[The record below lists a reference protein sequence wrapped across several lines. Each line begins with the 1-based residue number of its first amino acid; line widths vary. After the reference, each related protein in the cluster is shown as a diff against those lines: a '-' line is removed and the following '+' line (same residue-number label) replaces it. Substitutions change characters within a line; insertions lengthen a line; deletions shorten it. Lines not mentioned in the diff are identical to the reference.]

1 LRTRPLQGQHECDTP
16 SIAKAGRTWD
26 PLTVPMS
33 AASLPAPLDPVEN
46 ISTLDHPEWSSERP
60 RPRGYYH
67 EEYLHA
73 ARRDG
78 WGEPGSSCGAG
89 VIVRRDGEQTT
100 VRPIL
105 CDRWSCAL
113 CGPRRAAW
121 LKRQITRTVEGEGLT
136 HFWTLTLRRYGDE
149 ALTPAES
156 VAQFERIQA
165 CWNRARLALSR
176 RAKRAG
182 IELKYVWVIE
192 TTKAGMPH
200 LHLLTNYDP
209 GRSVLSAVW
218 MRATGDS
225 WVTDDEPI
233 RDEGNAANYI
243 AKYCT
248 EQATIR
254 RQAAW
259 ADLRHKHNFGKSQNI
274 AFEAFRAK
282 AERTEVDEQTG
293 ELVTAWER
301 IDVPYWTYVAQ
312 LKGRLRP
319 VVERVLGTP
328 SIVLQ
333 NASQALSGPQ
343 AAQESPSAA
352 PAGLS
357 CHGNTPC
364 FPPDPVFLRDAK
376 DALLRVLHG
385 GHTGPPRREKMAA
398 SVPSWMGGV
407 PLAHPPDAGSTHVPQ
422 DEKGGA

>member
-1 LRTRPLQGQHECDTP
+1 M
-16 SIAKAGRTWD
+16 WD
-26 PLTVPMS
+26 PPTVPMPATS
-33 AASLPAPLDPVEN
+33 PAACRAPHGRLDPVEN
-46 ISTLDHPEWSSERP
+46 ISTLDPSQWSSERP

-67 EEYLHA
+67 EQYLHA
-73 ARRDG
+73 AHRDG

-89 VIVRRDGEQTT
+89 VIVRRDGDQIT
-100 VRPIL
+100 VRPVL

-176 RAKRAG
+176 RAKRGG

-209 GRSVLSAVW
+209 GR
-218 MRATGDS
+218 
-225 WVTDDEPI
+225 
-233 RDEGNAANYI
+233 DEGNTANYI

-259 ADLRHKHNFGKSQNI
+259 ADLRHKHNFGKSQNV
-274 AFEAFRAK
+274 AFEPFRAK
-282 AERTEVDEQTG
+282 AERTAVDEHTG

-312 LKGRLRP
+312 LKSRLRP
-319 VVERVLGTP
+319 VVERVQGTP

-333 NASQALSGPQ
+333 NASQALSAPQ
-343 AAQESPSAA
+343 EPQPPQPPQEPPSAA
-352 PAGLS
+352 SAGFCS
-357 CHGNTPC
+357 MQNIPC
-364 FPPDPVFLRDAK
+364 SPPDPVFLRGAK
-376 DALLRVLHG
+376 DALLRALHG
-385 GHTGPPRREKMAA
+385 GHTGPPRPEKEA
-398 SVPSWMGGV
+398 VDI
-407 PLAHPPDAGSTHVPQ
+407 HHAGFL
-422 DEKGGA
+422 

>member
-1 LRTRPLQGQHECDTP
+1 M
-16 SIAKAGRTWD
+16 WD
-26 PLTVPMS
+26 PLTVPMASISS
-33 AASLPAPLDPVEN
+33 ATQRAPAGRLDPVEN
-46 ISTLDHPEWSSERP
+46 ISTLDPPQWSSERP

-67 EEYLHA
+67 AQYLQAAHHA
-73 ARRDG
+73 G

-89 VIVRRDGEQTT
+89 VIVRRDGDQTT

-121 LKRQITRTVEGEGLT
+121 LKRQIARTVDREGLT

-156 VAQFERIQA
+156 VVQFARIQA

-176 RAKRAG
+176 RAKG
-182 IELKYVWVIE
+182 EGVELKYVWVIE

-218 MRATGDS
+218 MKATGDS

-274 AFEAFRAK
+274 AFEPFRAT
-282 AERTEVDEQTG
+282 AERTEVDEYTG

-312 LKGRLRP
+312 LKRRLRP
-319 VVERVLGTP
+319 VVERVQGTP

-333 NASQALSGPQ
+333 NAAHALSGPRGV
-343 AAQESPSAA
+343 EEPPSEA
-352 PAGLS
+352 PAL
-357 CHGNTPC
+357 PC
-364 FPPDPVFLRDAK
+364 SLPDGGVLPWAK
-376 DALLRVLHG
+376 HTLLRALHG
-385 GHTGPPRREKMAA
+385 GRTGPPRREKE
-398 SVPSWMGGV
+398 
-407 PLAHPPDAGSTHVPQ
+407 PLDSRHAGFL
-422 DEKGGA
+422 

>member
-1 LRTRPLQGQHECDTP
+1 MP
-16 SIAKAGRTWD
+16 
-26 PLTVPMS
+26 
-33 AASLPAPLDPVEN
+33 AASPAARRAPTGRLDPVEN
-46 ISTLDHPEWSSERP
+46 ISTLDYPQWSSERP

-67 EEYLHA
+67 EQYLHA

-89 VIVRRDGEQTT
+89 VIVRRDGDQTT
-100 VRPIL
+100 VRPVL

-176 RAKRAG
+176 RAKREG

-225 WVTDDEPI
+225 WVTDDERI

-274 AFEAFRAK
+274 AFEPFRAK

-293 ELVTAWER
+293 EVVTAWER

-319 VVERVLGTP
+319 VVERVQGTP

-333 NASQALSGPQ
+333 NAAQALSGPQ
-343 AAQESPSAA
+343 AGQVAQVAQGPPSAA

-357 CHGNTPC
+357 CHGNIPC
-364 FPPDPVFLRDAK
+364 SRSSTLP
-376 DALLRVLHG
+376 VLHG
-385 GHTGPPRREKMAA
+385 GCTGPPRREKTGERASPPFLSPPGGRVSGPRGAA
-398 SVPSWMGGV
+398 SS
-407 PLAHPPDAGSTHVPQ
+407 AGAAAVDRP
-422 DEKGGA
+422 GRPGLG

>member
-1 LRTRPLQGQHECDTP
+1 
-16 SIAKAGRTWD
+16 
-26 PLTVPMS
+26 MS
-33 AASLPAPLDPVEN
+33 AASPATRRAPNGRLDPVEN
-46 ISTLDHPEWSSERP
+46 ISTLDHPQWSSERP

-67 EEYLHA
+67 EQYLHA

-78 WGEPGSSCGAG
+78 WGESGSSCGAG
-89 VIVRRDGEQTT
+89 VIVRRDGDQTT
-100 VRPIL
+100 VRPVL

-176 RAKRAG
+176 RAKREG
-182 IELKYVWVIE
+182 VELKYVWVIE

-274 AFEAFRAK
+274 AFEPFRAK

-301 IDVPYWTYVAQ
+301 IDVPYWTYVAR
-312 LKGRLRP
+312 LKGRLWP
-319 VVERVLGTP
+319 VVERVQGTP
-328 SIVLQ
+328 SIILQ
-333 NASQALSGPQ
+333 NASQALSAP
-343 AAQESPSAA
+343 QESPELPSAA
-352 PAGLS
+352 SAGF
-357 CHGNTPC
+357 CPGQNTPC
-364 FPPDPVFLRDAK
+364 SPPKPVFSPKAK
-376 DALLRVLHG
+376 DALLRALHG
-385 GHTGPPRREKMAA
+385 GHTGPPGREKMAA
-398 SVPSWMGGV
+398 SVPSWMAGV
-407 PLAHPPDAGSTHVPQ
+407 PSAHPPDTDSTHAPQ
-422 DEKGGA
+422 GEKGGA

>member
-1 LRTRPLQGQHECDTP
+1 M
-16 SIAKAGRTWD
+16 WD
-26 PLTVPMS
+26 PPTVPMS
-33 AASLPAPLDPVEN
+33 AASPAARQVPQGRLDPVEN
-46 ISTLDHPEWSSERP
+46 ISTLDHPQWSSERP

-67 EEYLHA
+67 EQYLHA

-100 VRPIL
+100 VRPVL

-182 IELKYVWVIE
+182 VELKYVWVIE

-209 GRSVLSAVW
+209 GRSMLSAVW
-218 MRATGDS
+218 KRATGDS

-274 AFEAFRAK
+274 AFEPFRAK

-312 LKGRLRP
+312 LKGRLWP
-319 VVERVLGTP
+319 VVERVQGTP

-333 NASQALSGPQ
+333 NASQALSAPQ
-343 AAQESPSAA
+343 EPPEPPSAA
-352 PAGLS
+352 SAGFRP
-357 CHGNTPC
+357 GQNIPC
-364 FPPDPVFLRDAK
+364 FPPEPVFSPKAK
-376 DALLRVLHG
+376 DALLRALHG
-385 GHTGPPRREKMAA
+385 GHTGPPRRA
-398 SVPSWMGGV
+398 
-407 PLAHPPDAGSTHVPQ
+407 
-422 DEKGGA
+422 KGGT

>member
-1 LRTRPLQGQHECDTP
+1 M
-16 SIAKAGRTWD
+16 
-26 PLTVPMS
+26 VPMP
-33 AASLPAPLDPVEN
+33 AASPAARRAAPRRLDPVEN
-46 ISTLDHPEWSSERP
+46 ISTLDHPQWSSERP

-67 EEYLHA
+67 EQYLHA

-78 WGEPGSSCGAG
+78 WGEPGSCCGAG
-89 VIVRRDGEQTT
+89 VIVRRDGDQTT

-136 HFWTLTLRRYGDE
+136 HFWTLTLRRYGDA

-209 GRSVLSAVW
+209 GRSMLSAVW
-218 MRATGDS
+218 KRATGDS

-259 ADLRHKHNFGKSQNI
+259 ADLRHKHNFGKSQTI
-274 AFEAFRAK
+274 AFEPFRAK
-282 AERTEVDEQTG
+282 AERTAVDEQTG

-319 VVERVLGTP
+319 VVERVQGTP

-333 NASQALSGPQ
+333 NASQALSGL
-343 AAQESPSAA
+343 QEPPEPPSVASA
-352 PAGLS
+352 EFCS
-357 CHGNTPC
+357 MQNTPC
-364 FPPDPVFLRDAK
+364 SPPEPVFSPKAK

-385 GHTGPPRREKMAA
+385 GHTGPPRREKMAS
-398 SVPSWMGGV
+398 SVPSWVGRV
-407 PLAHPPDAGSTHVPQ
+407 PPAHLPDVGSTHAAQ
-422 DEKGGA
+422 EEKGGA